1 MPGGSLVSAAD
12 QGAFN
17 VANALG
23 DALGAGVLSA
33 GLGYTAPIRV
43 GAALA
48 LLGTGIAVVAR
59 AADRRD
65 RAAVRASASAD
76 EAVPVESRTAA

>member
-1 MPGGSLVSAAD
+1 MSAAN

-23 DALGAGVLSA
+23 AALGAGVLSA
-33 GLGYTAPIRV
+33 GLGYTAPIWV

-48 LLGTGIAVVAR
+48 LAGTAVCLVALRTEHVDARTPDPVVADVDTWER
-59 AADRRD
+59 VTAT
-65 RAAVRASASAD
+65 VR
-76 EAVPVESRTAA
+76 